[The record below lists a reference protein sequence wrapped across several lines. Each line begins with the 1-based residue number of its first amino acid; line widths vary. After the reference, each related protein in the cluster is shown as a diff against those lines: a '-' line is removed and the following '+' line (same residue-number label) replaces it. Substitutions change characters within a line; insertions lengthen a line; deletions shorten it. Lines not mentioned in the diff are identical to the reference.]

1 MANTLTDLKDVRIA
15 QAALMPWMTELMPL
29 SIFSTNFGP
38 TSADKGDTV
47 KVPVVGAPSPS
58 SDFDGNYVK
67 NIDSEASTIPVVLNK
82 HKFKTVH
89 MTAKEAATTA
99 VPLLEK
105 LVSTAAQQLAI
116 DVLTDIFS
124 AIKKNQF
131 ATATDVASAEDFS
144 YKTVL
149 KIREACNKAKMPK
162 AGVLSAI
169 TMPCRTNTTG
179 SICTTPV
186 YLSIWQRMQPGDTE
200 FTWIGTSSNTA
211 AQSVGLS
218 SRWEFDNLE
227 LNGEDIRICPVNDAE
242 LHWDENYVLG
252 GRAIACNDTASSGC
266 RIFSSTANSNHLLE
280 LHFEMSELHQRFT
293 PGSHADDNTIHL
305 TPTEHAELS
314 QLLANKDALL
324 ALLASQ

>member
-1 MANTLTDLKDVRIA
+1 MPNEPNFTTTSNPELTIMANTLTDLKDVRIA

-162 AGVLSAI
+162 AGRSLVL
-169 TMPCRTNTTG
+169 NT
-179 SICTTPV
+179 S
-186 YLSIWQRMQPGDTE
+186 L
-200 FTWIGTSSNTA
+200 NT
-211 AQSVGLS
+211 
-218 SRWEFDNLE
+218 
-227 LNGEDIRICPVNDAE
+227 
-242 LHWDENYVLG
+242 
-252 GRAIACNDTASSGC
+252 
-266 RIFSSTANSNHLLE
+266 
-280 LHFEMSELHQRFT
+280 
-293 PGSHADDNTIHL
+293 
-305 TPTEHAELS
+305 
-314 QLLANKDALL
+314 ALL
-324 ALLASQ
+324 ADDIVSRSFITNLAQPGVVEARINRLAGLNVYETDCVPDNGENLAGFVTHPSAMAVAMRYLQPIANYDEAGAVTDPVTGLTFGYLRYTDTTSNKVYITLECLYGYQVIRTAALQRITVTSAA